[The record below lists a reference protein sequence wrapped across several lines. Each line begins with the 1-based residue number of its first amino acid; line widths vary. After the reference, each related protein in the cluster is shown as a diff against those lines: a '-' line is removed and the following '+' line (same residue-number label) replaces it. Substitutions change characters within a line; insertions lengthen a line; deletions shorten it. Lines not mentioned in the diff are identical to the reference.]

1 MLGESLLKLA
11 VKRVK
16 IEKVNCFIP
25 TEVALFFKVFRSVI
39 AFEVYFRM
47 KTITSVY
54 YFIGLS
60 FIQQITT

>member
-16 IEKVNCFIP
+16 MEKVNCFIP
-25 TEVALFFKVFRSVI
+25 TEVTLFFKVFRSVI

-54 YFIGLS
+54 
-60 FIQQITT
+60 